1 MLEYLCYGCVGTY
14 YLTFC
19 VFAGY
24 TCYQERREAQE
35 VRMREYYEINQR
47 EPPNIE
53 MMPEREFS
61 RINRLDPIIEELE
74 ESF

>member
-19 VFAGY
+19 V
-24 TCYQERREAQE
+24 EA
-35 VRMREYYEINQR
+35 RMREYYEINQR

-61 RINRLDPIIEELE
+61 RINRLDPIIEE
-74 ESF
+74 

>member
-24 TCYQERREAQE
+24 TCYQERQEAQE
-35 VRMREYYEINQR
+35 ARMREYYEINQR

>member
-1 MLEYLCYGCVGTY
+1 
-14 YLTFC
+14 
-19 VFAGY
+19 
-24 TCYQERREAQE
+24 
-35 VRMREYYEINQR
+35 MREYYEINQR

-61 RINRLDPIIEELE
+61 RINRLDPIIEEIE